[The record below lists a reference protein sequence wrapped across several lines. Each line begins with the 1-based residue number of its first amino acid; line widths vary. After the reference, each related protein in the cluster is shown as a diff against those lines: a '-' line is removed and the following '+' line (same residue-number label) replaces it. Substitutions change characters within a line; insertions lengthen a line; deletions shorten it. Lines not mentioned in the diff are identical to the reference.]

1 MLEVTMNY
9 APNTIERMLH
19 IVQDNME
26 ADPRL
31 QIVSNLLDELLLR
44 GVIDTITPGG
54 IVDNEIEKGF
64 C

>member
-1 MLEVTMNY
+1 MNY

-31 QIVSNLLDELLLR
+31 QIVSNLLDDLLLR
-44 GVIDTITPGG
+44 GMIDIITPGG

>member
-1 MLEVTMNY
+1 MNY
-9 APNTIERMLH
+9 TIESTERMLH

-31 QIVSNLLDELLLR
+31 QIVSNLLDDLLVR
-44 GVIDTITPGG
+44 GTIDIIPK
-54 IVDNEIEKGF
+54 DF

>member
-1 MLEVTMNY
+1 MNY
-9 APNTIERMLH
+9 APDTIERMLH

-31 QIVSNLLDELLLR
+31 QIVSNLLDDLLVR
-44 GVIDTITPGG
+44 GTIDIIPK
-54 IVDNEIEKGF
+54 DF